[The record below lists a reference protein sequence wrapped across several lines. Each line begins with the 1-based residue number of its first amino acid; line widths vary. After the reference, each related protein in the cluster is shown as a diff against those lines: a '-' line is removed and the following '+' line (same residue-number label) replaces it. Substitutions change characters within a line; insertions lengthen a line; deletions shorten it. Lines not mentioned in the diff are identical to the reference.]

1 MTNYIILALCI
12 IIVLSYIFDI
22 TSKYSKIPGVIL
34 LIALGIG
41 IQLFGQYTRLEIPN
55 LKPLLPVIGTIGLI
69 LIVLEAS
76 LDLRLQKRKKVL
88 LVKSISSAFFLF
100 AIFTAAF
107 AFVLSYFGY
116 SVRDSILNG
125 IPLGIISSSV
135 AIPSTI
141 FLNSDQKEFV
151 VYESSFSDIFGI
163 LIFDFILIHQTSI
176 LGGVLNFA
184 YTTLITLVVA
194 VVTTSVLAI
203 LLHKIKYHINYVIIM
218 TSVIL
223 VYMLAQLSHL
233 PALLVIIT
241 FGMVLSNNALLENT
255 FIKKFVDFRK
265 FRTDLN
271 SFRKMLC
278 EFTFLA
284 RSFFFIIFGYYTQI
298 KGLVNLDNLLTGLAI
313 TASIFVL
320 RVIFLK
326 LVLRMPVMPLI
337 LFMPR
342 GLITI
347 LLFLSIPLASRVPL
361 INEEVITL
369 VILMTIFILMLGN
382 IIHRRELINAEEAAY
397 NASHIVSPETQRL
410 RDLEALRLKEIEAL
424 KLKELEAGTEEQT
437 ETEKQWHD
445 GMKV

>member
-41 IQLFGQYTRLEIPN
+41 IQLFGQYTKLGIPN

-76 LDLRLQKRKKVL
+76 LDLKYQKRRKVL
-88 LVKSISSAFFLF
+88 ILKSISSAFFLF

-107 AFVLSYFGY
+107 SFVLTYFFGY

-151 VYESSFSDIFGI
+151 VYESAFSDIFGI

-176 LGGVLNFA
+176 LGGVINFA
-184 YTTLITLVVA
+184 YTSLITLLVA

-203 LLHKIKYHINYVIIM
+203 LLHKMKYHVNYVIIM
-218 TSVIL
+218 TSVIM

-241 FGMVLSNNALLENT
+241 FGIVLSNNSLLENT

-271 SFRKMLC
+271 SFRKMLG
-278 EFTFLA
+278 EFTFIA
-284 RSFFFIIFGYYTQI
+284 RSFFFIIFGYYTLI
-298 KGLVNLDNLLTGLAI
+298 TGLFNLGNLLTGLAI

-320 RVIFLK
+320 RAIYLK
-326 LVLRMPVMPLI
+326 LILNMPVMPLL

-361 INEEVITL
+361 ISEEVITL

-382 IIHRRELINAEEAAY
+382 IIHRRELINAEEAAF
-397 NASHIVSPETQRL
+397 NGISPETQRL
-410 RDLEALRLKEIEAL
+410 RDLEALRLKELEAL
-424 KLKELEAGTEEQT
+424 KLREREAGMEEEM

>member
-41 IQLFGQYTRLEIPN
+41 IQLFGQYTKLGIPN

-76 LDLRLQKRKKVL
+76 LDLKFQKRRKVL
-88 LVKSISSAFFLF
+88 IVKSISSAFFLF

-107 AFVLSYFGY
+107 SFVLTYFFGY

-176 LGGVLNFA
+176 MGGVLNFA
-184 YTTLITLVVA
+184 YTSLITLLVA
-194 VVTTSVLAI
+194 IVTTSVLAI
-203 LLHKIKYHINYVIIM
+203 LLHKMKYHVNYVIIM
-218 TSVIL
+218 TSVIM

-241 FGMVLSNNALLENT
+241 FGIVLSNNSLLENT

-271 SFRKMLC
+271 SFRKMLG
-278 EFTFLA
+278 EFTFIA

-298 KGLVNLDNLLTGLAI
+298 AGLFNIGNLLTGLAI

-320 RVIFLK
+320 RAIYLK
-326 LVLRMPVMPLI
+326 LILNMPVMPLL

-361 INEEVITL
+361 ISEEVITL

-382 IIHRRELINAEEAAY
+382 IIHRRELINAEEAAF
-397 NASHIVSPETQRL
+397 NDISPETQRL
-410 RDLEALRLKEIEAL
+410 RDLEALRLKELEAL
-424 KLKELEAGTEEQT
+424 KLKEHEVGIEEAM